1 MPNERLVRWYVTVG
15 LVDPPLSR
23 RGRVA
28 RYGRRHLLQL
38 VAVKRR
44 QAEGRSLAEIQ
55 AELAGATDEALAAV
69 ARVPDTQP
77 APDVL
82 PAAPA
87 RFWTRSAAQRDPA
100 AAEEPGEQNPAAE
113 EPGEQNPGARGAI
126 RREQNPGVEEP
137 GQSRESGRGRSPG
150 QRGWPGLAAAAGAG
164 RALSAADGDPAD
176 RGRRLV
182 HGIRLAPGV
191 TLLLEGAAREPGPED
206 VTAILN
212 AARALLAELASR
224 RLREPGPEHPA
235 DVPGPPP
242 EVGQP
247 PREPDMTTEI
257 APLEGAHAAEPDAG
271 LGTLATSR
279 GNLPLDAVDVRAAIA
294 GTSARVELT
303 QEFRNPFDVPL
314 EATYI
319 FPLPDRAAV
328 TEMRMECAGH
338 VVAGVLRERARAR
351 RRVRPGDRGGTQGG
365 DRRGGPAGCVHD
377 AGRQHRSR
385 RAGHGPAGAGPAAAV
400 LRR

>member
-1 MPNERLVRWYVTVG
+1 MASGAARPAPVRANGRVRDVPNERLVRWYVTVG

-69 ARVPDTQP
+69 ARVPDMPP
-77 APDVL
+77 AQGVF

-100 AAEEPGEQNPAAE
+100 TGEEHGERDLAGGE
-113 EPGEQNPGARGAI
+113 EHGERDLAGG
-126 RREQNPGVEEP
+126 EEH
-137 GQSRESGRGRSPG
+137 GERDLAGGEESGGRD
-150 QRGWPGLAAAAGAG
+150 LAGGAGAG
-164 RALSAADGDPAD
+164 RAWSAGGGESAD
-176 RGRRLV
+176 RGRGRLV
-182 HGIRLAPGV
+182 HGVRLAPGV
-191 TLLLEGAAREPGPED
+191 TLLLEGAAREPGPDD

-242 EVGQP
+242 
-247 PREPDMTTEI
+247 
-257 APLEGAHAAEPDAG
+257 
-271 LGTLATSR
+271 
-279 GNLPLDAVDVRAAIA
+279 
-294 GTSARVELT
+294 
-303 QEFRNPFDVPL
+303 
-314 EATYI
+314 
-319 FPLPDRAAV
+319 
-328 TEMRMECAGH
+328 
-338 VVAGVLRERARAR
+338 
-351 RRVRPGDRGGTQGG
+351 
-365 DRRGGPAGCVHD
+365 
-377 AGRQHRSR
+377 
-385 RAGHGPAGAGPAAAV
+385 GAGS
-400 LRR
+400 RT